1 MDSFKKRV
9 KDIMQNKG
17 LKQSDLAKMTGITE
31 ATISRYCNGRRTPN
45 IKVLVKIAKIL
56 NVSTD
61 YLLGIKDDNG
71 KWIPCSERLPQ
82 NGTDVIAQFTSGSVT
97 ELRYAGNGIFQGI
110 YDYSTKVIIAWMP
123 LPEPYREVTD
133 EENLESR
140 RLKNDGSDL

>member
-17 LKQSDLAKMTGITE
+17 LKQSDLAKMTGIAE

-45 IKVLVKIAKIL
+45 IKALVKIAKIL

-61 YLLGIKDDNG
+61 YLLGIKDDNR
-71 KWIPCSERLPQ
+71 KWIPCSKRLPEE
-82 NGTDVIAQFTSGSVT
+82 GEIVIAYIGGTYESGGYVT
-97 ELRYAGNGIFQGI
+97 ACYTI
-110 YDYSTKVIIAWMP
+110 YGGMDWWKNAKTGLHILCDVIAWMP

-133 EENLESR
+133 EENLE
-140 RLKNDGSDL
+140 

>member
-140 RLKNDGSDL
+140 R

>member
-17 LKQSDLAKMTGITE
+17 LKQSDLAKMTEIAE

-45 IKVLVKIAKIL
+45 IKALVKIAKIL

-71 KWIPCSERLPQ
+71 KWISCSERLPEDEM
-82 NGTDVIAQFTSGSVT
+82 NVIA
-97 ELRYAGNGIFQGI
+97 
-110 YDYSTKVIIAWMP
+110 
-123 LPEPYREVTD
+123 
-133 EENLESR
+133 
-140 RLKNDGSDL
+140 

>member
-1 MDSFKKRV
+1 MDNFKKRV

-17 LKQSDLAKMTGITE
+17 LKQSDLAKMTGIAE

-45 IKVLVKIAKIL
+45 IKALVKIAKIL

-71 KWIPCSERLPQ
+71 KWIPCSERLPE
-82 NGTDVIAQFTSGSVT
+82 NKMNVIAQFSSGTVT
-97 ELRYAGNGIFQGI
+97 ELRYAGNGIFEGI
-110 YDYSTKVIIAWMP
+110 YKYSTKVVIAWMP

-140 RLKNDGSDL
+140 R

>member
-45 IKVLVKIAKIL
+45 IKALVKIAKIL

-71 KWIPCSERLPQ
+71 KWIPCSERLPEKHK
-82 NGTDVIAQFTSGSVT
+82 DVITTTKHDGFMGMYGTWMRTGFIDDYGEWNGECIGGKVT
-97 ELRYAGNGIFQGI
+97 
-110 YDYSTKVIIAWMP
+110 AWMP

-140 RLKNDGSDL
+140 R